1 VLGTFCFT
9 VIYLQ
14 ICRKKLKMVAN
25 KKSPGM
31 VTKPKKKPVKQEKK
45 AATKTDTV
53 SNLIAEDSLVSKHL
67 AGHMTPEE
75 VERHLESRR

>member
-1 VLGTFCFT
+1 
-9 VIYLQ
+9 
-14 ICRKKLKMVAN
+14 MVPN

-31 VTKPKKKPVKQEKK
+31 ATKPKKKPVSKQEKK

-75 VERHLESRR
+75 VERHLESRRWTWENINNANGK

>member
-1 VLGTFCFT
+1 
-9 VIYLQ
+9 
-14 ICRKKLKMVAN
+14 MVPN

-31 VTKPKKKPVKQEKK
+31 VTKPKKKPVSKQEKK

-75 VERHLESRR
+75 VERHLESRRWTCESIKNAIGKYSLMVF

>member
-1 VLGTFCFT
+1 
-9 VIYLQ
+9 
-14 ICRKKLKMVAN
+14 MVPN
-25 KKSPGM
+25 KKSSGM
-31 VTKPKKKPVKQEKK
+31 ATKPKKTPVSKQEKK